1 MKKYRELYFN
11 IGGAMKRRFK
21 RITLMMN
28 FVMDGHGKG
37 KYILFVFLFIM
48 SFLNLELI
56 SYHFESI
63 AFFVSINEPLEN
75 NAFVLNKLLNVF
87 QYTGLMLFYSLT
99 RGIPTQ
105 VVDNKLSEIFE
116 ILPLKK
122 SEIFLERI
130 INLFL
135 ISIIVMIS
143 YFGLYTINI
152 NEFYGI
158 GIRGIVSAIII
169 IVLICLNFIN
179 ISRFFRNSRVYKTTK
194 IIGGVSI
201 LSVYLIPGL
210 FVLINRE
217 DEINNIV
224 NTIHGSS
231 FVQTLGDKSVGIIVG
246 TVLFSIYFILNYWY
260 VRRQVYKD

>member
-28 FVMDGHGKG
+28 FVMYGHGKG
-37 KYILFVFLFIM
+37 KYILFIFLFIM

-63 AFFVSINEPLEN
+63 SFFVSINEPLEN

-99 RGIPTQ
+99 WGIPTQ

-143 YFGLYTINI
+143 YLGLYTINI

-169 IVLICLNFIN
+169 MVLICLTFIN

-194 IIGGVSI
+194 IIGVLSI

-210 FVLINRE
+210 FILINRE

-224 NTIHGSS
+224 NIIHRNS
-231 FVQTLGDKSVGIIVG
+231 FIQTLGDKNVGITVG
-246 TVLFSIYFILNYWY
+246 TVLFSIYFIFNYWY
-260 VRRQVYKD
+260 VRRQVYKE